1 VDTAPVVIG
10 INARIADGRD
20 PSWLWD
26 VPFEQLAGRP
36 VIASG
41 ERCLDLSVRLHYA
54 EVAHEVVPDLLGAI
68 QQAGAASDERV
79 DFVGNYTTFFEL
91 AARR

>member
-1 VDTAPVVIG
+1 
-10 INARIADGRD
+10 
-20 PSWLWD
+20 
-26 VPFEQLAGRP
+26 

-54 EVAHEVVPDLLGAI
+54 GVAHEVVAEPLAALRR
-68 QQAGAASDERV
+68 AGAKSGQRV
-79 DFVGNYTTFFEL
+79 DFVGNYTTFFDL